1 MRAVV
6 ARGFADPDLAGI
18 EEVPDPTPGAG
29 DVLIEV
35 QRVPVN
41 FVDKVIFAGKYQFM
55 PTLPYV
61 PGKGP
66 VGVVRAVGDNVT
78 QFGPGDRVLAMAEYG
93 GFAELAVA
101 DHRQVYQ
108 LPDELPVGHA
118 AAMSLAYDTA
128 WMALRDRAR
137 IQEGDSVLVLG
148 SSGAVGQAAVALAT
162 AMGASLVLP
171 ASRRDPNRGNTA
183 SDGLPEPAVDLS
195 APNLRDSIRQRV
207 LELTDGRG
215 VDVVIDMVGGP
226 AFDGAIRSVAWRGR
240 YVVVGFA
247 SGTIATLKTNYP
259 LLKNIEVSG
268 VQISDYR
275 KKLPDLVAAGYA
287 EIFEMCRSGLLPA
300 PAYDEVPFEEW
311 KSVFFADEAG
321 FGGRRQLLAIS
332 S

>member
-18 EEVPDPTPGAG
+18 EEVPDPAPGVD
-29 DVLIEV
+29 DVLLEV
-35 QRVPVN
+35 KRVPVN

-55 PTLPYV
+55 PTLPYI

-66 VGVVRAVGDNVT
+66 AGVVRAVGDGVT
-78 QFGPGDRVLAMAEYG
+78 GITPGDRVLAMAEYG

-101 DHRQVYQ
+101 NSSQVYR
-108 LPDELPVGHA
+108 LPDELPFADA

-137 IQEGDSVLVLG
+137 FQPGESVLVLG
-148 SSGAVGQAAVALAT
+148 ASGAVGQAAAALAQ
-162 AMGASLVLP
+162 AMGASLVLR
-171 ASRRDPNRGNTA
+171 ASRGGVGAT
-183 SDGLPEPAVDLS
+183 GVDLS
-195 APNLRDSIRQRV
+195 APNLRDSIRDRV
-207 LELTDGRG
+207 LELTGGRG
-215 VDVVIDMVGGP
+215 VDIVIDMVGGA

-268 VQISDYR
+268 LQISDYR
-275 KKLPDLVAAGYA
+275 KKMPELVAEGYA
-287 EIFEMCRSGLLPA
+287 EIFELCRSGLLPA
-300 PAYDEVPFEEW
+300 PDYDEVPFDEW
-311 KSVFFADEAG
+311 KTAFFGDEAAA
-321 FGGRRQLLAIS
+321 GGHRQLLTFEA
-332 S
+332 